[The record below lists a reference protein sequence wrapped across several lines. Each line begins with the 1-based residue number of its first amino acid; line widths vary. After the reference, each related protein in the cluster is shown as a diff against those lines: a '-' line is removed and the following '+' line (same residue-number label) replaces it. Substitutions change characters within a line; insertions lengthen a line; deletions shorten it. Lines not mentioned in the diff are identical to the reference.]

1 LAEGSHSNIHLALV
15 HFPVYNK
22 MGEIVVSSVTTL
34 DVHDAS
40 RICRTYGIG
49 ALYIVTPLKT
59 QQVLVDRIISHWK
72 TGHGATYNP
81 TRKEALLNCQV
92 KISLEDVV
100 ADITDRAGQK
110 PKTIVT
116 HARENTRSI
125 GYDAMRTELKK
136 EDQYLLIFG
145 TGWGLEKNIIQN
157 SDFLLDPVKGSEE
170 YNHLPVRAA
179 IAIILDRLLGI
190 LR

>member
-1 LAEGSHSNIHLALV
+1 MAEGAHSNIHLALI

-22 MGEIVVSSVTTL
+22 AGEIVVSSVTTL

-40 RICRTYGIG
+40 RVCRTYGIG

-59 QQVLVDRIISHWK
+59 QQKLVDRIISHWK

-81 TRKEALLNCQV
+81 TRKEALHKSQV
-92 KISLEDVV
+92 KNSLEDVL
-100 ADITDRAGQK
+100 ADITERSGQK

-116 HARENTRSI
+116 HAREIAQSI
-125 GYDAMRTELKK
+125 GYHAMRKELNQ
-136 EDQYLLIFG
+136 EEQYLLVFG
-145 TGWGLEKNIIQN
+145 TGWGLEKNIIHKA
-157 SDFLLDPVKGSEE
+157 DFVLNPIKGSEE

-179 IAIILDRLLGI
+179 IAIILDRLLGVQ
-190 LR
+190 R

>member
-1 LAEGSHSNIHLALV
+1 MAEGVHANIHLALV

-22 MGEIVVSSVTTL
+22 IREVVVSSVTTL
-34 DVHDAS
+34 DVHDSS

-59 QQVLVDRIISHWK
+59 QQNLVETIINHWK

-81 TRKEALLNCQV
+81 TRKEALLKTQV
-92 KISLEDVV
+92 KNSLDDVI
-100 ADITDRAGQK
+100 ADITESSGKK

-116 HARENTRSI
+116 HAREHPRSI
-125 GYDAMRTELKK
+125 DYDRMRQELKK
-136 EDQYLLIFG
+136 DEQYLLIFG
-145 TGWGLEKNIIQN
+145 TGWGLEQNIISKADLVLN
-157 SDFLLDPVKGSEE
+157 PIKGSEE

-179 IAIILDRLLGI
+179 IAIILDRLVGI